1 MEACS
6 EADAKV
12 LQQEQLQ
19 LDLQDNR
26 SDGSA
31 AICHHHVDTTHGI
44 TKKKDHYSETKR
56 FRCWLKVHQELAI
69 KYGRIPLR

>member
-12 LQQEQLQ
+12 LQQEHSEVINLT
-19 LDLQDNR
+19 DNR

-31 AICHHHVDTTHGI
+31 AICHYHVDTTHGI
-44 TKKKDHYSETKR
+44 TKKDHYSETRVSQKI
-56 FRCWLKVHQELAI
+56 QMLAES
-69 KYGRIPLR
+69 